1 MIKIFFYFLLLKL
14 LFLLSA
20 LSNAEEFKYKVVGK
34 LKTDN
39 VIDFPEGGK
48 FVSFHHE
55 GGFETDIG
63 KYGEY
68 QCRGSI
74 LYDKNEKLVNMF
86 FACENSDQNGEK
98 FINMGKRFKGS
109 DIDRAL
115 GSMSIIEGEG
125 FWKNY
130 IGYKC
135 TYAVE
140 YVNKVIF
147 SPAKCKN

>member
-1 MIKIFFYFLLLKL
+1 
-14 LFLLSA
+14 
-20 LSNAEEFKYKVVGK
+20 
-34 LKTDN
+34 
-39 VIDFPEGGK
+39 
-48 FVSFHHE
+48 
-55 GGFETDIG
+55 
-63 KYGEY
+63 
-68 QCRGSI
+68 
-74 LYDKNEKLVNMF
+74 MF
-86 FACENSDQNGEK
+86 FACENFDQNGEK

-109 DIDRAL
+109 DIDRAV
-115 GSMSIIEGEG
+115 GNMSIIEGEG

>member
-1 MIKIFFYFLLLKL
+1 MN
-14 LFLLSA
+14 LFLITLIS
-20 LSNAEEFKYKVVGK
+20 LISITLNAEEFKYKVVGK
-34 LKTDN
+34 LNTDN
-39 VIDFPEGGK
+39 VIDFPKGGK

-74 LYDKNEKLVNMF
+74 LYDKDEKLVNMF
-86 FACENSDQNGEK
+86 FACEHFDQNGEK

-109 DIDRAL
+109 DIDRAV
-115 GSMSIIEGEG
+115 GNMSIIEGEG
-125 FWKNY
+125 FWKKYVGFN
-130 IGYKC
+130 C

-147 SPAKCKN
+147 APAQCKN